1 MNQEEW
7 IIDGNSTKSFEMRYK
22 RADVCLYFN
31 FPRYLCYWRI
41 FKRLLI
47 KNPGI
52 NDRADNCY
60 ETVRWSL
67 LKYMWGFENRVNP
80 ILNLLKQNYP
90 NVRFIEINSDTALK
104 KLALT

>member
-1 MNQEEW
+1 
-7 IIDGNSTKSFEMRYK
+7 MRYK
-22 RADVCLYFN
+22 RADLCLYFN

-41 FKRLLI
+41 FKGLLI
-47 KNPGI
+47 KNPSI
-52 NDRADNCY
+52 NDRADNCH